1 MFDLSKMDTLSWY
14 AIGVPAYVLYIGLEL
29 FIARRRARRVFG
41 FAETIS
47 NLTAGLGTLVIGLF
61 VGPWVVRS
69 WQLVHDHVAPFPW
82 PEHAWWKLPVA
93 IVLAD
98 FCYYVYHRA
107 GHRFA
112 LFWSIHGIHHQHEHL
127 NSTVGFRL
135 EWLADPYAALFF
147 GVMPLLGADTTTGFA
162 ALAIVSVYALTAH
175 STILPR
181 RSFGIFVTPAIHGSH
196 HSRDARYAEKNFGA
210 MLGIWDRLFG
220 TWREPTS
227 LDDLR
232 ADVPSIARTHDG
244 VRTQWGL
251 VAELGRTLARAGT
264 WRERVRILFA
274 PPVVVGPKA
283 PLRDDASID
292 RPTRVYV
299 VVQFVALVALGIWL
313 LSMRAPRPLA
323 VQLACAACVIGG
335 LYTLGGLLDG
345 RPHARLLERWRLALT
360 SISGAALT
368 AWSPPLGIAIAVA
381 AIAGIAFSFS
391 LSQPKLL
398 PSRSP

>member
-1 MFDLSKMDTLSWY
+1 MFDFSKIDTLGWY
-14 AIGVPAYVLYIGLEL
+14 AIGVPAYVIYIALEI
-29 FIARRRARRVFG
+29 FIARRRRQRVFG

-47 NLTAGLGTLVIGLF
+47 NLTAGLGTLVVGLF
-61 VGPWVVRS
+61 VGPWVLRS
-69 WQLVHDHVAPFPW
+69 WELVHDHIAPFRW
-82 PEHAWWKLPVA
+82 PDHGWWKLPAA

-147 GVMPLLGADTTTGFA
+147 GLMPLAGVDTTTGFA

-175 STILPR
+175 SSLLER

-210 MLGIWDRLFG
+210 MLGIWDRMFG
-220 TWREPTS
+220 TWLEPAPNEE
-227 LDDLR
+227 LHH
-232 ADVPSIARTHDG
+232 DVPSIARTHDG

-251 VAELGRTLARAGT
+251 VAELAKTLGRTAS
-264 WRERVRILFA
+264 WRERARILFS
-274 PPVVVGPKA
+274 PPIVAGPPA
-283 PLRDDASID
+283 PLRDDAAID
-292 RPTRVYV
+292 RRTRIYV
-299 VVQFVALVALGIWL
+299 VVQFSALVVLGIWL
-313 LSMRAPRPLA
+313 LSMRVPRPIA

-335 LYTLGGLLDG
+335 LHSLGGLLDG
-345 RPHARLLERWRLALT
+345 RKRARVHERLRLGFSAITGVALAL
-360 SISGAALT
+360 
-368 AWSPPLGIAIAVA
+368 WSAPLGIAIAIVA
-381 AIAGIAFSFS
+381 LASR
-391 LSQPKLL
+391 PLL
-398 PSRSP
+398 PRTQE